1 MGYKITNN
9 TTKDI
14 GILEKLVG
22 QFYPYAQKTMGFNK
36 PTSIVFSSDV
46 ENAQNPLGNTAHYNP
61 NINEI
66 TVYIDYRHPKDIMR
80 SLSHELVHH
89 TQNCRG
95 EFADGAVTEE
105 GYAQTNPHLREM
117 EREAYELGNLCFR
130 DWENQY
136 NINLQENKKMN
147 EETLKKEIKA
157 MLEEILAEEEVEEG
171 FKSKPYNRDA
181 DEQEDDNDDEEEL
194 GNQIAGAMS
203 GVTESEEADLDES
216 EEIEERR
223 KTSDA
228 AQGKEAG
235 GRRVKDINTGEKLNE
250 DEDEIDE
257 AHCPGNRDEDEED
270 LEEAEKPDFLDLD
283 KDGDKEESMKDAAGS
298 VKEELKEWYDKSLYT
313 RLCESW
319 IPKKENK

>member
-1 MGYKITNN
+1 MSYKITNN

-14 GILEKLVG
+14 NILEKLVG
-22 QFYPYAQKTMGFNK
+22 QFYPYAHKTMGFSK
-36 PTSIVFSSDV
+36 PASIVFSSDV
-46 ENAQNPLGNTAHYNP
+46 ENGQNPLGKTAHYNP

-136 NINLQENKKMN
+136 NLNLQENKKMN
-147 EETLKKEIKA
+147 EETLKKEIKE

-171 FKSKPYNRDA
+171 FKSKAYNRDPESE
-181 DEQEDDNDDEEEL
+181 DERKKKDEDEFGSQL
-194 GNQIAGAMS
+194 AGAQS
-203 GVTESEEADLDES
+203 GVTESDEVDLEENEETELEET
-216 EEIEERR
+216 EEIEERT
-223 KTSDA
+223 KTVNT
-228 AQGKEAG
+228 AQARDAG
-235 GRRVKDINTGEKLNE
+235 GRRVE
-250 DEDEIDE
+250 DAGVPVIKE
-257 AHCPGNRDEDEED
+257 EDEEVV
-270 LEEAEKPDFLDLD
+270 
-283 KDGDKEESMKDAAGS
+283 EESEDTEAIEE
-298 VKEELKEWYDKSLYT
+298 VEDEELKEWWDKSLYT

-319 IPKKENK
+319 IPKNKKEIL

>member
-1 MGYKITNN
+1 MSYKITNN

-14 GILEKLVG
+14 NILEKLVG
-22 QFYPYAQKTMGFNK
+22 QFYPYAHKTMGFNK
-36 PTSIVFSSDV
+36 PASIVFSSDV
-46 ENAQNPLGNTAHYNP
+46 ENAQNPLGKTAHYNP

-157 MLEEILAEEEVEEG
+157 MLEEILAEEEVTEETEIAEG
-171 FKSKPYNRDA
+171 A
-181 DEQEDDNDDEEEL
+181 DSDEESDDKDDDEEEL

-203 GVTESEEADLDES
+203 GVTESEEADLEES
-216 EEIEERR
+216 EEIEERT
-223 KTSDA
+223 KTSHVA
-228 AQGKEAG
+228 TGKEP
-235 GRRVKDINTGEKLNE
+235 GRRVKDAATGQLKEEDSDIEEGRKAVTGE
-250 DEDEIDE
+250 DD
-257 AHCPGNRDEDEED
+257 
-270 LEEAEKPDFLDLD
+270 DLD
-283 KDGDKEESMKDAAGS
+283 ESEVVEEGDD
-298 VKEELKEWYDKSLYT
+298 EELKEWYDKSLYT

>member
-14 GILEKLVG
+14 SILEKLVG

-157 MLEEILAEEEVEEG
+157 MLEEILAEEEVTEETDIAEG
-171 FKSKPYNRDA
+171 ADSDEESDDKDA
-181 DEQEDDNDDEEEL
+181 DEEEL

-203 GVTESEEADLDES
+203 GVTESEEADLEES
-216 EEIEERR
+216 EEIEERT
-223 KTSDA
+223 KTSDVA
-228 AQGKEAG
+228 TGKEP
-235 GRRVKDINTGEKLNE
+235 GRRVKDVATGQLKE
-250 DEDEIDE
+250 DEAEQLEETDTDSTDTIDE
-257 AHCPGNRDEDEED
+257 SDDSEVVEETIDE
-270 LEEAEKPDFLDLD
+270 
-283 KDGDKEESMKDAAGS
+283 
-298 VKEELKEWYDKSLYT
+298 KEELKEWWDKSLYD
-313 RLCESW
+313 RLLESW
-319 IPKKENK
+319 VPKKGE

>member
-1 MGYKITNN
+1 MSYKITNN

-14 GILEKLVG
+14 SILEKLVG
-22 QFYPYAQKTMGFNK
+22 QFYPYAHKTMGFNK
-36 PTSIVFSSDV
+36 PASIVFSSDV

-157 MLEEILAEEEVEEG
+157 MLEEILAEEEVTEETEIAEG
-171 FKSKPYNRDA
+171 A
-181 DEQEDDNDDEEEL
+181 DSDEESDDKDDDEEEL

-203 GVTESEEADLDES
+203 GVTESEEADLEES
-216 EEIEERR
+216 EEIEERT
-223 KTSDA
+223 KTTNT
-228 AQGKEAG
+228 AQGRDAG
-235 GRRVKDINTGEKLNE
+235 GRRVKDPAGVRLNE
-250 DEDEIDE
+250 DDEEVVEESEDTESIE
-257 AHCPGNRDEDEED
+257 ENEDEEI
-270 LEEAEKPDFLDLD
+270 
-283 KDGDKEESMKDAAGS
+283 
-298 VKEELKEWYDKSLYT
+298 KEWYNKSLYT

>member
-14 GILEKLVG
+14 SILEKLVG

-89 TQNCRG
+89 AQNCRG

-157 MLEEILAEEEVEEG
+157 MLEEILAEEEVTEEAEIAEG
-171 FKSKPYNRDA
+171 TDSDEESDDKDA
-181 DEQEDDNDDEEEL
+181 DEEEL

-203 GVTESEEADLDES
+203 GVTESEEADLEES
-216 EEIEERR
+216 EEIEERT
-223 KTSDA
+223 KTSDVA
-228 AQGKEAG
+228 TGKEP
-235 GRRVKDINTGEKLNE
+235 GRRVNDAATGQLKE
-250 DEDEIDE
+250 DETEQLEEDNTDNTDTIDE
-257 AHCPGNRDEDEED
+257 SDDSEIVEEVADEEI
-270 LEEAEKPDFLDLD
+270 
-283 KDGDKEESMKDAAGS
+283 
-298 VKEELKEWYDKSLYT
+298 KEWWDKSLYT

-319 IPKKENK
+319 IPKKESK